1 MAQEKRLLTKSE
13 IERLDA
19 ELQNL
24 IQVERPAYKKELAE
38 ARAEGDLSE
47 NADYDAAR
55 NKQAQIEARI
65 SELQAILSNAE
76 VIATKS
82 TRGAKKFSIG
92 STVKFER
99 KDTGA
104 IKEYTLADS
113 SVSDPSAG
121 TISPKC
127 ALGEAIMGKM
137 VGDVVS
143 VKANNPY
150 NIEIL
155 EVSFKN

>member
-13 IERLDA
+13 IERLNS
-19 ELQNL
+19 ELEHL
-24 IQVERPAYKKELAE
+24 IDVERPAYKKELAE

-65 SELQAILSNAE
+65 SELQAILGNAE
-76 VIATKS
+76 VIASKS
-82 TRGAKKFSIG
+82 PRGVKKISIG

-99 KDTGA
+99 KDNGV

-127 ALGEAIMGKM
+127 ALGEAIMNKS
-137 VGDVVS
+137 VGDVVL
-143 VKANNPY
+143 VKASTPY

-155 EVSFKN
+155 EVTFKN